1 MQEFDIGSEQIDA
14 LYHYAKFQFECGN
27 YSTASEF
34 LYHYRTLSTDPE
46 RNMSALWG
54 KLAATILQQVSHHRH
69 SRFMFS
75 ACHYDGFKA
84 SGCRIH
90 MKEDSASGTPSFVRC
105 LCVSMRLTSR
115 SETSVSCM
123 S

>member
-1 MQEFDIGSEQIDA
+1 MAACRPPLRSERRLCLQEFSIGSEQIDA

-54 KLAATILQQVSHHRH
+54 KLAATVLQQVELHC
-69 SRFMFS
+69 S
-75 ACHYDGFKA
+75 AGDTATWHEHGRPSKQ
-84 SGCRIH
+84 R
-90 MKEDSASGTPSFVRC
+90 SA
-105 LCVSMRLTSR
+105 
-115 SETSVSCM
+115 ETGAMCINHAVL
-123 S
+123 

>member
-1 MQEFDIGSEQIDA
+1 MRLENQSPWAAYRPPLGSERRLCLQDFSIGSEQIDA

-54 KLAATILQQVSHHRH
+54 KLAATVLQQVEPHC
-69 SRFMFS
+69 S
-75 ACHYDGFKA
+75 AGPVVLQLV
-84 SGCRIH
+84 
-90 MKEDSASGTPSFVRC
+90 T
-105 LCVSMRLTSR
+105 SMDDR
-115 SETSVSCM
+115 SIND
-123 S
+123 